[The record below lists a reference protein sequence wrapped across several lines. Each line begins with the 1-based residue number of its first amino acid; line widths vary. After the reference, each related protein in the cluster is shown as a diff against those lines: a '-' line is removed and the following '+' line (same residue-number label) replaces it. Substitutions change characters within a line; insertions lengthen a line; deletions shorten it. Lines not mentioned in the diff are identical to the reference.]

1 MNLSDLNSTMG
12 NVDCQT
18 FLPTIPRG
26 AKFQKLA
33 LPDGKFSGT
42 FSCVDGYH
50 FLGDSV
56 ARCDLSIKGTNKWVI
71 GENENTPRC
80 AVNVAKNKPS
90 YQSGSTERDDLILAA
105 SKGTQHLSNILFY

>member
-1 MNLSDLNSTMG
+1 MEHI
-12 NVDCQT
+12 DCQT

-33 LPDGKFSGT
+33 LSDGKFSGK

-50 FLGDSV
+50 FLGDTG
-56 ARCDLSIKGTNKWVI
+56 ATCDLSIKGTNKWII

-80 AVNVAKNKPS
+80 AVNVAKNKPA
-90 YQSGSTERDDLILAA
+90 YQSGSTERDDLLLAA
-105 SKGTQHLSNILFY
+105 SKGTSFWFRTSRTLF